1 MRSANGRPRA
11 FPFYIVC
18 DVSHS
23 MHTAREDGRPTPFE
37 ILSNCVGELLF
48 ELEAGDPGVSEAAHV
63 AVVSFSDKV
72 ELVLPLTRP
81 CDAIR
86 VPALKPG
93 RQTDYLTVFSELVK
107 IIEKDYR
114 KLSKQF
120 DVRAPVVFFIT
131 DGEPYVGQNHQDVEI
146 WGPARDR
153 LASLNPAPYIVAL
166 GFGTVQ
172 EDTLRRVATT
182 LRGEVLAFVGEIGT
196 GAATVLHGIAQAVS
210 DSISASVN
218 RNTAVLRGPGGM
230 RQLR

>member
-93 RQTDYLTVFSELVK
+93 RQTDYLAVFGELVK

-114 KLSKQF
+114 KLAKQF

-131 DGEPYVGQNHQDVEI
+131 DGEPYVGENHQDVEI
-146 WGPARDR
+146 WGPARDQ
-153 LASLNPAPYIVAL
+153 LAGLQPAPYIVAL

-182 LRGEVLAFVGEIGT
+182 LRGEVLAFAGEIAT
-196 GAATVLHGIAQAVS
+196 GATTVLHGIAQAVS

-230 RQLR
+230 RQLK

>member
-23 MHTAREDGRPTPFE
+23 MHTARDDGRPTPFE
-37 ILSNCVGELLF
+37 VLSNCVGELLF

-72 ELVLPLTRP
+72 EVVLPLTRP

-86 VPALKPG
+86 VPALRRG
-93 RQTDYLTVFSELVK
+93 RQTDYLAVFSELVK
-107 IIEKDYR
+107 IIERDHR
-114 KLSKQF
+114 RLSRQF

-131 DGEPYVGQNHQDVEI
+131 DGEPYVGDSHQDVKI

-153 LASLNPAPYIVAL
+153 LAELRPAPYIVAL
-166 GFGTVQ
+166 GFGTVR

-182 LRGEVLAFVGEIGT
+182 LRGEVLAFAGEIAT

-218 RNTAVLRGPGGM
+218 RNTAVLRRPGGM

>member
-1 MRSANGRPRA
+1 
-11 FPFYIVC
+11 
-18 DVSHS
+18 
-23 MHTAREDGRPTPFE
+23 MHAAREDGRPTPFE
-37 ILSNCVGELLF
+37 VLSDCVSELLF

-93 RQTDYLTVFSELVK
+93 RQTNYLAVFSELVK

-131 DGEPYVGQNHQDVEI
+131 DGEPYIGENHQDVEI
-146 WGPARDR
+146 WAPARDR
-153 LASLNPAPYIVAL
+153 LASLHPAPYIVAL

-172 EDTLRRVATT
+172 EDTLRRVATS
-182 LRGEVLAFVGEIGT
+182 LRGEVLAFAGEIAT

-218 RNTAVLRGPGGM
+218 RNTTVLRGPGGM

>member
-23 MHTAREDGRPTPFE
+23 MHAAREDGRPTPFE
-37 ILSNCVGELLF
+37 VLSDCVSELLF

-93 RQTDYLTVFSELVK
+93 RQTNYLAVFSELVK

-131 DGEPYVGQNHQDVEI
+131 DGEPYIGENHQDVEI
-146 WGPARDR
+146 WAPARDR
-153 LASLNPAPYIVAL
+153 LASLHPAPYIVAL

-172 EDTLRRVATT
+172 EDTLRRVATS
-182 LRGEVLAFVGEIGT
+182 LRGEVLAFAGEIAT

-218 RNTAVLRGPGGM
+218 RNTTVLRGPGGM

>member
-1 MRSANGRPRA
+1 
-11 FPFYIVC
+11 
-18 DVSHS
+18 

-37 ILSNCVGELLF
+37 VLSDCVGELLF

-81 CDAIR
+81 CDAIK

-93 RQTDYLTVFSELVK
+93 RQTDYVAVFSELVK

-131 DGEPYVGQNHQDVEI
+131 DGEPYIGENHQDVET

-153 LASLNPAPYIVAL
+153 LASLHPAPYIVAL

-182 LRGEVLAFVGEIGT
+182 LRGEVLAFAGEIAT
-196 GAATVLHGIAQAVS
+196 GAATVLHSIAQAVS

-218 RNTAVLRGPGGM
+218 RNTAVLRGPGRM

>member
-1 MRSANGRPRA
+1 MTSANGRPRA

-37 ILSNCVGELLF
+37 VLSNCVGELLF

-63 AVVSFSDKV
+63 AVVSFADKV
-72 ELVLPLTRP
+72 EVVLPLTRP

-86 VPALKPG
+86 VPALRPG
-93 RQTDYLTVFSELVK
+93 MQTDYLAAFRGLVK
-107 IIEKDYR
+107 IIEKDHR
-114 KLSKQF
+114 KLSRQF

-131 DGEPYVGQNHQDVEI
+131 DGEPYVGANHQDVEI

-153 LASLNPAPYIVAL
+153 LAGLDPAPYIVAL
-166 GFGTVQ
+166 GFGSVQ

-182 LRGEVLAFVGEIGT
+182 LRGEVLAFAGEVAT

-218 RNTAVLRGPGGM
+218 RNTAVLRGPAGM